1 MVGKSIQRCVR
12 RSFALAL
19 IFAGNWGIR
28 ADSPRPAENASHAS
42 GAAIPALELVPTAV
56 RFPNVPLG
64 ETYTQTI
71 HLANPGKRPVQIE
84 RIVVDA
90 GALEVSGLQLPAV
103 VSAEGSTNFTI
114 SYHPRRAGPFSA
126 QVKIVT
132 SGGPQP
138 VMVDIAG
145 SAVDG
150 KTELTSS
157 EAAVHFEDV
166 SVGGRSAR
174 QISLANVGN
183 RDLKI
188 LSILVAG
195 SDFSVSGEGRFIL
208 APGQTVSL
216 EVSFAPGGT
225 GERRGTLSIFHEDSI
240 TPLHV
245 PLSGV
250 GVQAS
255 QSAIRLKWEHLS
267 AGPQGYLVYRSSEPG
282 GPYTRISTGAV
293 DASEYAD
300 TGLPVGHTY
309 YYVVSALDADNQESE
324 FSEPIVATVPES

>member
-1 MVGKSIQRCVR
+1 M
-12 RSFALAL
+12 
-19 IFAGNWGIR
+19 
-28 ADSPRPAENASHAS
+28 
-42 GAAIPALELVPTAV
+42 
-56 RFPNVPLG
+56 
-64 ETYTQTI
+64 
-71 HLANPGKRPVQIE
+71 
-84 RIVVDA
+84 
-90 GALEVSGLQLPAV
+90 
-103 VSAEGSTNFTI
+103 
-114 SYHPRRAGPFSA
+114 
-126 QVKIVT
+126 
-132 SGGPQP
+132 
-138 VMVDIAG
+138 
-145 SAVDG
+145 
-150 KTELTSS
+150 
-157 EAAVHFEDV
+157 
-166 SVGGRSAR
+166 
-174 QISLANVGN
+174 ANVGN

-195 SDFSVSGEGRFIL
+195 NDFSVSGEGRFIL